1 MGQILVRNLDNG
13 VIRRLKQ
20 RASRE
25 KLSLEEAVRRILAD
39 AAQPEKPSKEQ
50 LLAELKRIREMGRPI
65 TEPPFAEHL
74 IREDRD
80 GGRDGRYRR

>member
-1 MGQILVRNLDNG
+1 MGQILVRNLDDTI
-13 VIRRLKQ
+13 VQSLKI

-25 KLSLEEAVRRILAD
+25 KLSLEETVRRILSEAIKS
-39 AAQPEKPSKEQ
+39 ENPSKEQ
-50 LLAELKRIREMGRPI
+50 LLAELEQIRKMSPPI

-80 GGRDGRYRR
+80 SR

>member
-1 MGQILVRNLDNG
+1 MGQILVRNLDDA

-25 KLSLEEAVRRILAD
+25 KLSLEEAVRRILAE
-39 AAQPEKPSKEQ
+39 AAQPEKHSKEQ
-50 LLAELKRIREMGRPI
+50 LLAEVKRIRDMGKPI
-65 TEPPFAEHL
+65 TKPPFAEHL
-74 IREDRD
+74 IRGDRD

>member
-1 MGQILVRNLDNG
+1 MGQILVRNLDDA

-25 KLSLEEAVRRILAD
+25 KLSLEEAVRRILAEVVE
-39 AAQPEKPSKEQ
+39 PEEASKEQ
-50 LLAELKRIREMGRPI
+50 LLAELKRIREMGKPI
-65 TEPPFAEHL
+65 TKPPYAEHL